1 MEPLFFSNGFLD
13 IFSRFCC
20 RGRKEGRKEGR
31 REGGKEGRR
40 EGGRK
45 GGRKEASKRGREEGR
60 KGRRSNVSVPG
71 CSLYFVFAGEALR
84 SPPHPL
90 PLFFFN

>member
-31 REGGKEGRR
+31 REGGKEG
-40 EGGRK
+40 
-45 GGRKEASKRGREEGR
+45 GREEGR
-60 KGRRSNVSVPG
+60 KEGSKQARKGGREEGKKEQCVS
-71 CSLYFVFAGEALR
+71 AGMLTILCFCGGGAAL
-84 SPPHPL
+84 SPAPPSAF
-90 PLFFFN
+90 LF